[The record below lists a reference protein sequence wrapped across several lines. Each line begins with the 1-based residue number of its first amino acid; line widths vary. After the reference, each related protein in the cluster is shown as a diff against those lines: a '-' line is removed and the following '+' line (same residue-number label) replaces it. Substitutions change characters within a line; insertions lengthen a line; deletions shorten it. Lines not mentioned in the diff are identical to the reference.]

1 MRRLILDQ
9 ETLGLASLLERRTQ
23 VEVKDCFREQDI
35 IYFVVASGQ
44 IGKALGKGG
53 RTIQKVQQQI
63 GKRVKVIE
71 YSDKVEEFVKN
82 VILPLTVEQVIQ
94 EKGILLIKDDNKKTK
109 SLLIGRDGRNLSII
123 NRAVR
128 RFFAVEVKVV

>member
-1 MRRLILDQ
+1 LRRLILDQ

>member
-1 MRRLILDQ
+1 LRRLILDQ

-94 EKGILLIKDDNKKTK
+94 EKGILLI
-109 SLLIGRDGRNLSII
+109 GRDGRNLSII